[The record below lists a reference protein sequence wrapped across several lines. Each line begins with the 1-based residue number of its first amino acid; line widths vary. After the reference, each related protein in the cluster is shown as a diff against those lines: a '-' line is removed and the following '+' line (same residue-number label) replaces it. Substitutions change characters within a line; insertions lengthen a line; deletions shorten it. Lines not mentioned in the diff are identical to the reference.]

1 MQRRT
6 IIMPPFMP
14 RPSTLWIIAVV
25 LGAAGGVASAEDQP
39 CPASLL
45 MTGPAMVSPAGLLA
59 RPAAPAAK
67 TAADEPIDLSSD
79 DASVGADGR
88 ATLSGNVDVR
98 QGNRHIKANQLQVD
112 RNREAIQTNDHI
124 DYQDPLVHVT
134 GSSGKYS
141 AAGGGEFTSA
151 QFWLSQRGARGTAQE
166 MRLTPKGV
174 LDLTKVTFTNCPVG
188 DRGWELRANEIT
200 LDTQSKIGTGRGAT
214 IEFMGVPLMYL
225 PWISFP
231 LSNDRKS
238 GFLFP
243 SIGNTSSGGFQ
254 LSAPYYFNIAPNV
267 DFTFE
272 PTEYTRRGIDLGGD
286 LRFLT
291 SSQRGELDWNFLPR
305 DSNFC
310 TQNADGSETCGDS
323 RNRVRLLDVAELPDN
338 WRLTINA
345 ENVSDTQYF
354 EDFSKGPEGASTA
367 FLERSALF
375 SYRDEHWRIDAQA
388 EQHQTIDI
396 QNVQLYERPYAR
408 VPRIVVDSDWSYGEN
423 IVTRYGFDSEVVNF
437 RRSIDVQDSDGWR
450 MDLMPRAMLD
460 LTGPGYFVRPGLAWR
475 VTQYELD
482 DLGPGFTDK
491 SPSRSLPIA
500 SFDTGLIFEKDTG
513 SRDQRKL
520 TLEPRILYLYV
531 PYRNQDA
538 LPVFDTAL
546 PDLNPIQLFR
556 LNRYVGADRV
566 SDANQVSIGVT
577 SRLLDANNGRQFLS
591 VTLGQTYYFQTPR
604 VTLPTEAP
612 ATGDSSDIVA
622 QVSLTAYDDW
632 SAEVA
637 EQWDPQQT
645 TAERT
650 TLNLQ
655 YKPAP
660 DKVLNL
666 GYRYERFQF
675 VPGQFGQ
682 PGYEQ
687 GFDQVEF
694 SGTWPI
700 KNHINLFAREVVSL
714 RDSTELERFAG
725 FEYRACCWR
734 VRLGARRFVSSHDGS
749 QDTGIWLQLEL
760 AGLAGVGSASDDFLT
775 EEIRGYMPAGAPNS
789 RIQAPLKNVW

>member
-1 MQRRT
+1 
-6 IIMPPFMP
+6 MPPFMP
-14 RPSTLWIIAVV
+14 RSSTIWIIAAV
-25 LGAAGGVASAEDQP
+25 LGIMGTQAWADEPLCPSAQLLSGAVPGTAAATKPAAAAG
-39 CPASLL
+39 
-45 MTGPAMVSPAGLLA
+45 
-59 RPAAPAAK
+59 PAAK
-67 TAADEPIDLSSD
+67 KAEDEPISLSGD
-79 DASVGADGR
+79 HASIGADGR
-88 ATLSGNVDVR
+88 GTLSGHVDVR
-98 QGNRHIKANQLQVD
+98 QGDRHIQANEIVYD
-112 RNREAIQTNDHI
+112 REHESIQSKDHI

-134 GSSGKYS
+134 GSSGDYS
-141 AAGGGEFTSA
+141 AATGGAFTGAEFH
-151 QFWLSQRGARGTAQE
+151 LSQRGARGTAQE
-166 MRLTPKGV
+166 MRLTPQGV

-188 DRGWELRANEIT
+188 DNSWELRASEIT
-200 LDTQSKIGTGRGAT
+200 LDTKSKIGTGRGAK
-214 IEFMGVPLMYL
+214 IDFMGVPVMYL

-243 SIGNTSSGGFQ
+243 SIGNTSSGGLQ
-254 LSAPYYFNIAPNV
+254 LSVPYYFNIAPNL

-286 LRFLT
+286 LRFMT
-291 SSQRGELDWNFLPR
+291 AAQHGQIDWNFLPR

-310 TQNADGSETCGDS
+310 TPNAAGGEDCGAS
-323 RNRVRLLDVAELPDN
+323 RSRVRLFDVAELPDDF
-338 WRLTINA
+338 RLTVNA
-345 ENVSDTQYF
+345 ENVSDTHYF
-354 EDFSKGPEGASTA
+354 EDFAQGPEGASTA
-367 FLERSALF
+367 FLQRSAVF
-375 SYRDEHWRIDAQA
+375 SYRDEHWRLDAQA
-388 EQHQTIDI
+388 EQYQTIDI

-423 IVTRYGFDSEVVNF
+423 LVTRYGFDSEVVNF
-437 RRSIDVQDSDGWR
+437 RRSIDAPDSDGWR

-475 VTQYELD
+475 LTQYELD
-482 DLGPGFTDK
+482 NLGPGLTDR
-491 SPSRSLPIA
+491 SPSRALPIA
-500 SFDTGLIFEKDTG
+500 SFDTGLVFEKNTG

-520 TLEPRILYLYV
+520 TLEPRLLYLYV
-531 PYRNQDA
+531 PYRNQDQ

-566 SDANQVSIGVT
+566 SDANQVSVGVT
-577 SRLLDANNGRQFLS
+577 SRLLDASNGRQFLS

-604 VTLPTEAP
+604 VVLPTEAP
-612 ATGDSSDIVA
+612 PSGDSSDIVA
-622 QVSLTAYDDW
+622 LVSLTAYDDW
-632 SAEVA
+632 SADVA
-637 EQWDPQQT
+637 AQWDPHNQT
-645 TAERT
+645 SERT
-650 TLNLQ
+650 SVNLQ

-660 DKVLNL
+660 DKVINL

-682 PGYEQ
+682 PGYEE
-687 GFDQVEF
+687 GFDQVEL

-700 KNHINLFAREVVSL
+700 KGHFNVFAREVVSL

-749 QDTGIWLQLEL
+749 QTTGIWLQLEL
-760 AGLAGVGSASDDFLT
+760 AGLAGVGSASDAFLT
-775 EEIRGYMPAGAPNS
+775 EEIRGYMPAEAPNS
-789 RIQAPLKNVW
+789 RVQAPLKNVW

>member
-1 MQRRT
+1 
-6 IIMPPFMP
+6 MPPFMP
-14 RPSTLWIIAVV
+14 RSSTFWIITV
-25 LGAAGGVASAEDQP
+25 LLGVTSGMASADQP
-39 CPASLL
+39 PCPSSLL
-45 MTGPAMVSPAGLLA
+45 LSGGTAPRSDSLFAKPAV
-59 RPAAPAAK
+59 PAA
-67 TAADEPIDLSSD
+67 TAARKAEDEPIDVSSD
-79 DASVGADGR
+79 DASIGADGR
-88 ATLSGNVDVR
+88 GTLSGNVDVR
-98 QGNRHIKANQLQVD
+98 QGDRHIQANEMQYD
-112 RNREAIQTNDHI
+112 REHESVQSNGHI
-124 DYQDPLVHVT
+124 DYQDSLVHVT

-141 AAGGGEFTSA
+141 ATTGGSFTSA
-151 QFWLSQRGARGTAQE
+151 QFLLTQRGARGTAQE
-166 MRLTPKGV
+166 MRLTPQGV

-188 DRGWELRANEIT
+188 DNSWELRASEIT
-200 LDTQSKIGTGRGAT
+200 LDTKNKIGTGHGAK
-214 IEFMGVPLMYL
+214 IEFMGVPIIYL

-254 LSAPYYFNIAPNV
+254 FSAPYYWNIAPNL

-291 SSQRGELDWNFLPR
+291 ANQHGELDWNFLPR

-310 TQNADGSETCGDS
+310 TQNSEGVETCGDS
-323 RNRVRLLDVAELPDN
+323 RNRVRLFDVAELPYN
-338 WRLTINA
+338 WLLTVNA

-396 QNVQLYERPYAR
+396 QDVQLYERPYAR

-423 IVTRYGFDSEVVNF
+423 LVLRYGFDSEVVNF

-450 MDLMPRAMLD
+450 MDLMPRATVDM
-460 LTGPGYFVRPGLAWR
+460 TGPGYFVRPGLAWR
-475 VTQYELD
+475 LTQYELD
-482 DLGPGFTDK
+482 DLGPGFTER
-491 SPSRSLPIA
+491 SPSRTLPIA

-520 TLEPRILYLYV
+520 TLEPRLLYLWV

-566 SDANQVSIGVT
+566 SDANQLSIGVT
-577 SRLLDANNGRQFLS
+577 SRLLDAGNGRQFLA

-604 VTLPTEAP
+604 VTLPTETP
-612 ATGDSSDIVA
+612 ATGDSSDFVA
-622 QVSLTAYDDW
+622 QISLTAYDDW

-637 EQWDPQQT
+637 EQWDPQQQT
-645 TAERT
+645 SERT
-650 TLNLQ
+650 SLNLQ

-660 DKVLNL
+660 DKVINV
-666 GYRYERFQF
+666 GYRFERFQF

-682 PGYEQ
+682 PGYEE

-700 KNHINLFAREVVSL
+700 KGHINIFAREVVSL
-714 RDSTELERFAG
+714 RDNTELERFAG

-734 VRLGARRFVSSHDGS
+734 MRLGARRFVSSHDGS

-760 AGLAGVGSASDDFLT
+760 AGLAGVGSASDGFLT
-775 EEIRGYMPAGAPNS
+775 EEIRGYMPAEAPNS
-789 RIQAPLKNVW
+789 RIQAPLKSVW